1 MVKFI
6 NADEELGE
14 LFKIKDYESVIECL
28 LTNSKIKA
36 LSSDV
41 KRIDGFRPLV
51 GIVDEYHGHRTNQMY
66 KLLEG
71 GIKK

>member
-1 MVKFI
+1 MVILIHINMDKYIALLQRKTKLEFVFDEMVKFI

-41 KRIDGFRPLV
+41 KA
-51 GIVDEYHGHRTNQMY
+51 Y
-66 KLLEG
+66 
-71 GIKK
+71 